1 MSLHTFLQNTKPSL
15 AFLLAAWLFSTGAR
29 STCTE
34 TVYTWERE
42 TGLEP
47 ATACL
52 EGRVSTDKVSI
63 SYRHRILNSLVL
75 INENNL
81 TSCFLQCTNHC
92 IPVGYYR

>member
-1 MSLHTFLQNTKPSL
+1 MSCTQRGSMSLHTFLQNIKPSP

-52 EGRVSTDKVSI
+52 EGRRSQNRRQPAIKCLWESI
-63 SYRHRILNSLVL
+63 HTFSL
-75 INENNL
+75 
-81 TSCFLQCTNHC
+81 
-92 IPVGYYR
+92 

>member
-1 MSLHTFLQNTKPSL
+1 MSLHTFLQNIKPSP
-15 AFLLAAWLFSTGAR
+15 AFLLAAWLFSTGVR

-52 EGRVSTDKVSI
+52 EGRVSQDRRSPGMKWLWGPIEQLLPNFV
-63 SYRHRILNSLVL
+63 RL
-75 INENNL
+75 
-81 TSCFLQCTNHC
+81 
-92 IPVGYYR
+92 